1 MKLHRCNFELHTKG
15 EYEKSFKRD
24 YLAPFGWIIVSVVV
38 LLGTAVVIGNSGIL
52 SNDLFSEPNT
62 TKEERKMSA
71 EEIAFD
77 IHYEV
82 NEVRKLHG
90 LKPLSWSSTITEIAK
105 KHSQDM
111 NERNYLSHISP
122 EGEDVADRYE
132 QANFVCKKEL
142 SNGDILKGGENLA
155 EISYPDDLT
164 GMGSRIVQSWMDS
177 PSHKQNL
184 LFKEYGREGIGVVIS
199 GETLYITQNFC

>member
-1 MKLHRCNFELHTKG
+1 MKNHSKMIT
-15 EYEKSFKRD
+15 
-24 YLAPFGWIIVSVVV
+24 LAPFGWIIVSVVV
-38 LLGTAVVIGNSGIL
+38 LLGTAVAIGNSGIL
-52 SNDLFSEPNT
+52 SNDLFSESYT
-62 TKEERKMSA
+62 TKEERKIST
-71 EEIAFD
+71 EQIAFD

-155 EISYPDDLT
+155 EISYPDELT

>member
-1 MKLHRCNFELHTKG
+1 MKNHSKMIT
-15 EYEKSFKRD
+15 
-24 YLAPFGWIIVSVVV
+24 LAPFGWIIVSVVV
-38 LLGTAVVIGNSGIL
+38 LLGTAVAIGNSGIL

-82 NEVRKLHG
+82 NEVRELHG

>member
-1 MKLHRCNFELHTKG
+1 M
-15 EYEKSFKRD
+15 
-24 YLAPFGWIIVSVVV
+24 APFGWIIVSVVV
-38 LLGTAVVIGNSGIL
+38 LLGTAVAIGNSGIL

-122 EGEDVADRYE
+122 DGEDVADRYE

>member
-1 MKLHRCNFELHTKG
+1 MKNHSKVI
-15 EYEKSFKRD
+15 
-24 YLAPFGWIIVSVVV
+24 LAPFGWIIVSIVV
-38 LLGTAVVIGNSGIL
+38 LLGTAVAIGNSGIL

-62 TKEERKMSA
+62 TKEERKISA
-71 EEIAFD
+71 EQIAFD

-155 EISYPDDLT
+155 EISYPDELT

-199 GETLYITQNFC
+199 VETLYITQNFC

>member
-1 MKLHRCNFELHTKG
+1 MKNHSKVI
-15 EYEKSFKRD
+15 
-24 YLAPFGWIIVSVVV
+24 LAPFGWIIVSIVV
-38 LLGTAVVIGNSGIL
+38 LLGTAAAIGNSGIL

-62 TKEERKMSA
+62 TKEERKISA
-71 EEIAFD
+71 EQIAFD

-155 EISYPDDLT
+155 EISYPEELT

-199 GETLYITQNFC
+199 VETLYITQNFC

>member
-1 MKLHRCNFELHTKG
+1 MKLRWCNFELHTKG
-15 EYEKSFKRD
+15 EYEKSFKSD
-24 YLAPFGWIIVSVVV
+24 TLSPFGWIILAVTV

-62 TKEERKMSA
+62 TKEERKISA
-71 EEIAFD
+71 EQIAFD

-155 EISYPDDLT
+155 EISYPDELT

-184 LFKEYGREGIGVVIS
+184 LFKDYGREGIGVVIS
-199 GETLYITQNFC
+199 VETLYITQNFC

>member
-1 MKLHRCNFELHTKG
+1 MKNHSKVI
-15 EYEKSFKRD
+15 
-24 YLAPFGWIIVSVVV
+24 LAPFGWIIVSIVV
-38 LLGTAVVIGNSGIL
+38 LLGTAVAIGNSGIL

>member
-1 MKLHRCNFELHTKG
+1 MKLHWCNFELHTKG
-15 EYEKSFKRD
+15 EYEKSFKSD
-24 YLAPFGWIIVSVVV
+24 TLASFGWIILAVTV
-38 LLGTAVVIGNSGIL
+38 LLGTAVAIENSGIL

-62 TKEERKMSA
+62 TKDERKMST
-71 EEIAFD
+71 EQIAFD

-90 LKPLSWSSTITEIAK
+90 LKPQPWSSTIAEIAK

-111 NERNYLSHISP
+111 SERNYLSHISP
-122 EGEDVADRYE
+122 EGNDVAYRYE
-132 QANFVCKKEL
+132 QANFVCAREL
-142 SNGDILKGGENLA
+142 SNGDILKGAENLA

-164 GMGSRIVQSWMDS
+164 GIGTRIVQSWMDS

-184 LFKEYGREGIGVVIS
+184 LFKEYGKEGIGVVIS
-199 GETLYITQNFC
+199 EDVLYITQNFC

>member
-1 MKLHRCNFELHTKG
+1 
-15 EYEKSFKRD
+15 
-24 YLAPFGWIIVSVVV
+24 LAPFGWIVVV
-38 LLGTAVVIGNSGIL
+38 MILLGTTVVIGNSGIL

-71 EEIAFD
+71 EQIAFD

-90 LKPLSWSSTITEIAK
+90 LKPLPWSSTIAEIAK

-111 NERNYLSHISP
+111 SERNYLSHISP
-122 EGEDVADRYE
+122 EGKDVVDRYE
-132 QANFVCKKEL
+132 QDNFVCAREL
-142 SNGDILKGGENLA
+142 SNGDILKGAENLA

-164 GMGSRIVQSWMDS
+164 GIGTRIVQSWMDS
-177 PSHKQNL
+177 PSHRKNL
-184 LFKEYGREGIGVVIS
+184 LFEEYGKEGIGVVIS
-199 GETLYITQNFC
+199 DDVLHITQNFC

>member
-1 MKLHRCNFELHTKG
+1 MNMKNHSKVI
-15 EYEKSFKRD
+15 
-24 YLAPFGWIIVSVVV
+24 LAPFGWIIVSIVV
-38 LLGTAVVIGNSGIL
+38 LLGTAVAIGNSGIL

-62 TKEERKMSA
+62 TKEERKISA
-71 EEIAFD
+71 EQIAFD

-155 EISYPDDLT
+155 EISYPDELT

-184 LFKEYGREGIGVVIS
+184 LFKEYGREGIGVIIS